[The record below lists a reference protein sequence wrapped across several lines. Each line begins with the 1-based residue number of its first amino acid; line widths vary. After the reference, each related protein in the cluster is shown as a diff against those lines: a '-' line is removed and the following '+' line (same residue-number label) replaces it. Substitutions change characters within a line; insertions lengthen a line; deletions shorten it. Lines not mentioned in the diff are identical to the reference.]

1 MLLKKGRVVMTKDL
15 IKIKALSSLEKC
27 FLDEKLRSKKET
39 DRFIM
44 FKNQKLS
51 FQFAYEIP
59 SDSSCQIVRGKV
71 EFEGSLK
78 NFVTVRR
85 VVSIPSYWIDRG
97 GADDDYLRTSPGL
110 YPDMLAPLQYRGKAV
125 AVKNQLH
132 SLWVDVQ
139 LPENFSSGE
148 YVLTLKMS
156 DGENL
161 LCEKSVK
168 IKVIDA
174 VLPKQKTIHTEW
186 FYTDCIAQY
195 YGVKAFSEKHWKLIE
210 NFIKTAVNN
219 GINMILTPLFTPE
232 IDTYIGGERLTTQ
245 LLGIKVVGEDEYEFN
260 FDKLDRWIAICEKC
274 GVEYF
279 EMPHFFSQWGA
290 KNTPK
295 IVAEVNGRSK
305 KIFGWKTDAL
315 GDSYKK
321 FLKSLLPSL
330 VKYLKEKGIDKKCF
344 YHVSDEPSMEVLEHY
359 KACRE
364 VLSEY
369 LSEYPII
376 DALSNVAFY
385 DTGAISKPVPSI
397 GRINAFLEKNI
408 EGLWAYYCGEGE
420 NRTTCRLFA
429 HSLTRTRILGVQMYK
444 FNIEGFLHWGYNFY
458 NNWNSYDTVD
468 PCLDS
473 TGNYFVPSGDT
484 YIVYP
489 GKDGSALES
498 IRINALREAME
509 DIRALQ
515 LCEELYGREYTIKLI
530 DDTAG
535 MDLTFRNYPKTP
547 DFLINLRNKVALA
560 IENK

>member
-1 MLLKKGRVVMTKDL
+1 MAENF

-39 DRFIM
+39 DKYIM
-44 FKNQKLS
+44 FKNQRLA
-51 FQFAYEIP
+51 FQFAYEMGPDVNDAILR
-59 SDSSCQIVRGKV
+59 CKV
-71 EFEGSLK
+71 EFTGELAK
-78 NFVTVRR
+78 FVSCRR
-85 VVSIPSYWIDRG
+85 VVSIPSYWTG
-97 GADDDYLRTSPGL
+97 GGFADQDYLRTEPGL

-125 AVKNQLH
+125 VVKKQLH
-132 SLWVDVQ
+132 SLWVDVE
-139 LPENFSSGE
+139 LPSDFQAGNYDLTMRLYNGNEVWGE
-148 YVLTLKMS
+148 K
-156 DGENL
+156 
-161 LCEKSVK
+161 KVK

-174 VLPKQKTIHTEW
+174 ELPKQKTIHTEW

-195 YGVKAFSEKHWKLIE
+195 YGVRAFSEKHWKLIE
-210 NFIKTAVNN
+210 NFMKTAVNN

-232 IDTYIGGERLTTQ
+232 LDTYIGGERLTTQ
-245 LLGIKVVGEDEYEFN
+245 LLDINVVGEDKYEFN
-260 FDKLDRWIAICEKC
+260 FDRLGRWIDLCNKC
-274 GVEYF
+274 GVEYLEF
-279 EMPHFFSQWGA
+279 NHFFTQWGA
-290 KNTPK
+290 NHAPK
-295 IVAEVNGRSK
+295 IVAKVNGKMKR
-305 KIFGWKTDAL
+305 IFGWETDAL
-315 GDSYKK
+315 GDSYKN
-321 FLKSLLPSL
+321 FLRTLLPQL
-330 VKYLKEKGIDKKCF
+330 VDYLKLKGVDKRCF
-344 YHVSDEPSMEVLEHY
+344 YHVSDEPSMDSLEHY

-364 VLSEY
+364 ILSEF
-369 LSEYPII
+369 LSDYPII
-376 DALSNVAFY
+376 DALSNIEFY
-385 DTGAISKPVPSI
+385 ETGAISKPVPGI
-397 GRINAFLEKNI
+397 PHINKFLDKNI
-408 EGLWAYYCGEGE
+408 EGLWAYYCGSGGT
-420 NRTTCRLFA
+420 NVTCRMFA
-429 HSLTRTRILGVQMYK
+429 HSLARTRILGVQMYK

-489 GKDGSALES
+489 GKDGKALES